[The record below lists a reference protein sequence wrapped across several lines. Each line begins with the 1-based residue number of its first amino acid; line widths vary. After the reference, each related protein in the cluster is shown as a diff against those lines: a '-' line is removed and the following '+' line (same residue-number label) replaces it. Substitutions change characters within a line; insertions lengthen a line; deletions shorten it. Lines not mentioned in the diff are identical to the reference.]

1 MIQLDEF
8 KSGIY
13 TPQDR
18 YSSFSPYNIC
28 KEWTCTS
35 PEINELL
42 GEANRQVGA
51 LDAYATLIPDIDFF
65 IRMHITKEATTS
77 SKIEGTQ
84 TNFEEAFI
92 AESDIN
98 PEKRDDWQEVNNY
111 VKAMNHAPKRLSDL
125 PISTRLIKETHEILL
140 SGARGKEK
148 LPGQFRRSQNWIGPS
163 LKNAYFI
170 PPHFQ
175 EIDELMSDLEKFVH
189 SELTNPPIRVPHLIK
204 IALIHYQFETI
215 HPFLD
220 GNGRIGR
227 LLITLYLLDKRLLHK
242 PTLYLSAFFE
252 KNRAEYYSQLDVVR
266 QKNMVESWIKFFL
279 RGVIDTATNSINTFK
294 EIIKLREEIE
304 FKILPKLGRSQ
315 KNGQILI
322 NSMYKNPIADGNQI
336 ATLLDLHSSNANK
349 LIRKLTDLGL
359 IEELTGYQRNRIFSF
374 IPYIKIFKEN

>member
-1 MIQLDEF
+1 MITLNEF
-8 KSGIY
+8 KSGVHVQ
-13 TPQDR
+13 QDR
-18 YSSFSPYNIC
+18 YSSFLPHSIC
-28 KEWTCTS
+28 KEWTCVS

-65 IRMHITKEATTS
+65 IKMHITKEATTS

-92 AESDIN
+92 EVGDIN

-111 VKAMNHAPKRLSDL
+111 VKAMNHAQGRMVDL

-163 LKNAYFI
+163 LKNAYFV
-170 PPHFQ
+170 PPHHL
-175 EIDELMSDLEKFVH
+175 EVDNLMSDLEKFVH
-189 SELTNPPIRVPHLIK
+189 SEQSSPPIRVPHLIK

-227 LLITLYLLDKRLLHK
+227 LLITLYLLDKQLLQK
-242 PTLYLSAFFE
+242 PTLYLSEFFE
-252 KNRAEYYSQLDVVR
+252 KNRAEYYSQLDIVR
-266 QKNMVESWIKFFL
+266 QKDLVHSWIKFFL
-279 RGVIDTATNSINTFK
+279 RGVIETATSSIKTFK
-294 EIIKLREEIE
+294 DIIKLREEIE
-304 FKILPKLGRSQ
+304 FGVLPKLGRSQ
-315 KNGQILI
+315 KNSQKLI
-322 NSMYKNPIADGNQI
+322 NEMYKKPIVDGSYISN
-336 ATLLDLHSSNANK
+336 LLELHPSNANK
-349 LIRKLTDLGL
+349 LIKKLTDVG
-359 IEELTGYQRNRIFSF
+359 IIKELTGYQRNRIFSF
-374 IPYIKIFKEN
+374 LPYIKIFSDD